1 MSERTS
7 EIDAQAEP
15 AGDFADNGHKKFPA
29 RPDRAI
35 ALKVENVTKVFG
47 AGSKAVT
54 ALEHISL
61 EVAEGEFVSFV
72 GASGCGKTTLLRIVG
87 GLTDVSRGKVAV
99 MPRPDGRLRR
109 LSFVFQDVNL
119 LPWRSVLRNVEFGLE
134 SRSDV
139 DKRER
144 RERAMDALRR
154 VDLDRVAH
162 APPYTL
168 SGGMQQ
174 RVGLARALAVEPD
187 VLLMDE
193 PFGAL
198 DNFTREG
205 LQDQLAQLWEEL
217 RVTILFVTHD
227 IDEAIFLSSEI
238 ALFQSQPGRMVDR
251 VTVPLPL
258 QRWTYD
264 VRSEPDAIELHR
276 MIRRT
281 LAGTRSS
288 GSREVVR

>member
-1 MSERTS
+1 MSDRTS
-7 EIDAQAEP
+7 DLDAQADLARELV
-15 AGDFADNGHKKFPA
+15 DNGHTRLAA
-29 RPDRAI
+29 RPGDTL
-35 ALKVENVTKVFG
+35 ALTVENVTKVFG
-47 AGSKAVT
+47 AGPRAVT
-54 ALEHISL
+54 ALENVSL
-61 EVAEGEFVSFV
+61 EVTEGEFVSLV
-72 GASGCGKTTLLRIVG
+72 GPSGCGKTTLLRIVG
-87 GLTDVSRGKVAV
+87 GLTEVSNGKVAV
-99 MPRPDGRLRR
+99 LPRPDGRLRR

-134 SRSDV
+134 SRADV

-154 VDLDRVAH
+154 VDLDRVAY

-174 RVGLARALAVEPD
+174 RVGLARALAVQPD

-205 LQDQLAQLWEEL
+205 LQHQLAQLWEEL
-217 RVTILFVTHD
+217 KLTILFVTHD

-238 ALFQSQPGRMVDR
+238 ALFQSQPGRMVSR
-251 VTVPLPL
+251 VAVPLPP

-264 VRSEPDAIELHR
+264 VRSEPDAVELHR
-276 MIRRT
+276 VIRFT
-281 LAGTRSS
+281 LAGSV
-288 GSREVVR
+288 SRDSRGGV